1 MATAANLPPPR
12 FTFFR
17 AALLAYESKEVT
29 MNVNVFGWIREGV
42 RQSVLMGVADAMESI
57 GTPPS
62 GDDLRPK
69 LMESIRRNS
78 ESAVAITAAAK
89 PRRLGRT
96 LKDLEGGAEA

>member
-1 MATAANLPPPR
+1 
-12 FTFFR
+12 
-17 AALLAYESKEVT
+17 

-69 LMESIRRNS
+69 LMDSIRRNTEQS
-78 ESAVAITAAAK
+78 VAIAGPAK
-89 PRRLGRT
+89 PRRLGRS
-96 LKDLEGGAEA
+96 LKDLESGAEG